1 MVHFE
6 RCHFLIDTSVPVRK
20 VATRMQEMFQ
30 KRLEKALFRYPGS
43 GIPKSCTVE
52 YRIDP
57 LTGRSSVICENLL
70 QKISILYGE
79 TDAGFIKLLVEETRP
94 NCIFCPPGVFE
105 STPLYTTDLC
115 PNGRLQNATSV
126 LFPNLF
132 PTAALHAVLTWPD
145 YHFLTPGQFD
155 TTLLAD
161 AFSLTE
167 TFAGSVN
174 TVLPEVNFLSVNCNY
189 MPPAGGSIIH
199 PHLQIIGSLEPPHRL
214 AEIILAVE
222 KWHAACREN
231 FWDRLC
237 AEEQSI
243 GERWIGTTGP
253 WTWIAPWSPMGA
265 NEIMGIHRSASTVFD
280 LAAGDWSY
288 LAEGLHRVLYHYEN
302 LSYSSFNFC
311 LAGGCRNGGNA
322 QRCVIRI
329 ISRQN
334 VRPNYRND
342 EYFLQKFHGIEL
354 IVQAPETLA
363 ADLRKRFER

>member
-1 MVHFE
+1 MVQFKSRHCYFDMSI
-6 RCHFLIDTSVPVRK
+6 HVRK
-20 VATRMQEMFQ
+20 VMTHMQEMFR
-30 KRLEKALFRYPGS
+30 KRLETAVFRLPGS
-43 GIPKSCTVE
+43 GTPKRCTVE

-57 LTGRSSVICENLL
+57 LTGRTSVICESLL

-79 TDAGFIKLLVEETRP
+79 TDAGFIRSLVEESRH
-94 NCIFCPPGVFE
+94 NCIFCPPAVFE
-105 STPLYTTDLC
+105 STPLYTPDLC
-115 PNGRLQNATSV
+115 PNGRLQNGKSV

-145 YHFLTPGQFD
+145 YHFLSPGQFD
-155 TTLLAD
+155 TILLAD
-161 AFSLTE
+161 AFSVTE
-167 TFAGSVN
+167 NFTHSVS

-199 PHLQIIGSLEPPHRL
+199 PHLQIIGSLEPPYRL
-214 AEIILAVE
+214 AENILAVE
-222 KWHAACREN
+222 KWHAACHEN

-237 AEEQSI
+237 AEEQTI
-243 GERWIGTTGP
+243 GERLIGSTGP
-253 WTWIAPWSPMGA
+253 WMWMAPWSPMGA
-265 NEIMGIHRSASTVFD
+265 NEIMGIHQSASTVFD
-280 LAAGDWSY
+280 LATGDWSY
-288 LAEGLHRVLYHYEN
+288 LADGLLRVLSHYEN

-311 LAGGCRNGGNA
+311 LAGGCRSGGDA

-363 ADLRKRFER
+363 ADLRKRFN